1 MSNILIIKHGSLGDI
16 AQASGAIQDIFKN
29 YKDDQIYLL
38 TTIPYFELF
47 KKNPFIHEVILD
59 KRLSRFNLIYLYSL
73 IKKLKKLNFEKVFD
87 LQNSSRT
94 KFYKNII
101 FPLHGKLDFVS
112 SRIWSSSETTLP
124 ENVNKDEFNKNPV
137 LNRFDHQLQS
147 SGLKTF
153 CTMRPDFSWACSNID
168 NIKKEYG
175 LNNYIILF
183 PFCSIHLAHK
193 KWPYYNELIKL
204 IKKNHGEKI
213 KIVIAPGPTEIEEA
227 KNINAICVLDNEN
240 PLNIS
245 QLATLIKDSRFVVA
259 NDTGPAHMAAH
270 LGSSG
275 ITLFGHH
282 TSPYKVSIETNIFK
296 AIISEQ
302 LEKISADFVYK
313 KISKEISLV

>member
-124 ENVNKDEFNKNPV
+124 ENVNKDEFDKNPV
-137 LNRFDHQLQS
+137 ADAYAYVFE
-147 SGLKTF
+147 
-153 CTMRPDFSWACSNID
+153 W
-168 NIKKEYG
+168 
-175 LNNYIILF
+175 
-183 PFCSIHLAHK
+183 
-193 KWPYYNELIKL
+193 
-204 IKKNHGEKI
+204 
-213 KIVIAPGPTEIEEA
+213 V
-227 KNINAICVLDNEN
+227 
-240 PLNIS
+240 NIS
-245 QLATLIKDSRFVVA
+245 R
-259 NDTGPAHMAAH
+259 
-270 LGSSG
+270 
-275 ITLFGHH
+275 
-282 TSPYKVSIETNIFK
+282 
-296 AIISEQ
+296 
-302 LEKISADFVYK
+302 
-313 KISKEISLV
+313 